1 MELGR
6 RPGFPM
12 PGQGLWVSLQFSPGA
27 SWSLVCSILPCPPSI
42 QRRFL
47 KGHHV
52 MQPLLHPCKGPT
64 QAGLWA
70 QLLSA
75 PPACPPPLSPPCLLT
90 KGSTHPG
97 LLVRFVVTSGHLLQ
111 LFHPSLR
118 SEPSH
123 LGRDSHLGSL
133 VFHSSGSR
141 YPAPLVAGVGCW
153 SPLRPLLSDLP
164 EDLFF

>member
-1 MELGR
+1 M
-6 RPGFPM
+6 GFFAVLSRGIMVTCVQHPSM
-12 PGQGLWVSLQFSPGA
+12 STQHPEALPQGASCYATTPTSLQGPYTSWALGSA
-27 SWSLVCSILPCPPSI
+27 SISSSCL
-42 QRRFL
+42 
-47 KGHHV
+47 
-52 MQPLLHPCKGPT
+52 
-64 QAGLWA
+64 
-70 QLLSA
+70 
-75 PPACPPPLSPPCLLT
+75 PPPLSPPCLLT